1 MSTDPDDD
9 DPDREQYSVAIFFRD
24 GRYFY
29 AMRWV
34 TGEVAVRGFRR
45 FCEGPQARA
54 GLWHRIIVTDG
65 GDFTNMEWKHGEGYT
80 YPPELVRFN
89 GAR

>member
-1 MSTDPDDD
+1 MTDPDDD
-9 DPDREQYSVAIFFRD
+9 PDRPQYSIAVFYPD

-29 AMRWV
+29 GDRQIDAE
-34 TGEVAVRGFRR
+34 TAVRR
-45 FCEGPQARA
+45 FKRACESPLARA
-54 GLWHRIIVTDG
+54 GVWARIIVTDG

-89 GAR
+89 QR